1 MSVAP
6 AEGDGW
12 SLRPLRLFPDERG
25 AVLHMLRASDAPFER
40 FGEIYFSTIR
50 QGVVKAWHLHRTK
63 TINLAVPIGAVRV
76 VVWREGGTA
85 QELTFGRE
93 ATGSSPSAPASG
105 TGSRASGPGNP
116 SSPTARPNPT
126 MRPRAKTCRPTV
138 RASPIDGLFSE
149 AGAMKRLA

>member
-25 AVLHMLRASDAPFER
+25 AVLHMLRASDAHFER

-85 QELTFGRE
+85 QELTLGRE
-93 ATGSSPSAPASG
+93 AYGLLTIRPGVWYGFEGLGAGESLIANCATEPYDAAEGEDLPPDSARVPY
-105 TGSRASGPGNP
+105 RWP
-116 SSPTARPNPT
+116 
-126 MRPRAKTCRPTV
+126 
-138 RASPIDGLFSE
+138 L
-149 AGAMKRLA
+149 L

>member
-25 AVLHMLRASDAPFER
+25 AVLHMVRASDAHFER

-63 TINLAVPIGAVRV
+63 TINLAVPIGTVRV
-76 VVWREGGTA
+76 VVWREGGAA
-85 QELTFGRE
+85 QELTLGRE
-93 ATGSSPSAPASG
+93 AYGLLTIRPGVWYGFQGLGAGESLIANCATEPYDAAEGEDLPPDSARVPY
-105 TGSRASGPGNP
+105 RWPQP
-116 SSPTARPNPT
+116 
-126 MRPRAKTCRPTV
+126 
-138 RASPIDGLFSE
+138 
-149 AGAMKRLA
+149 